1 MEIVEWTK
9 FIVGTFFLVIGLVI
23 FIMEMFGVFRFKY
36 VLNRM
41 HAASIGDTLGIGVS
55 LLGLMIMNGF
65 NDTSL
70 KIFLVIIFLWF
81 ASPVSSHVIAR
92 LEVTTNGKLEQ
103 HCEVDKN

>member
-1 MEIVEWTK
+1 MEIMEWIK
-9 FIVGTFFLVIGLVI
+9 FILGTALLLIGLII
-23 FIMEMFGVFRFKY
+23 FIMEMFGVFHFKY

-55 LLGLMIMNGF
+55 LLGLMIMNGL
-65 NDTSL
+65 NYTSL

-92 LEVTTNGKLEQ
+92 LEVTTNTKLNQ
-103 HCEVDKN
+103 HCEVDK